1 MTERSEGYEH
11 SASKAGTGEA
21 VASRGERSEALSEF
35 MKEKA
40 YE

>member
-11 SASKAGTGEA
+11 SAGKAGTGGA
-21 VASRGERSEALSEF
+21 VASRLERSNSNLMEEI
-35 MKEKA
+35 

>member
-21 VASRGERSEALSEF
+21 FASRLERNEL
-35 MKEKA
+35 MVNGGDL
-40 YE
+40 

>member
-11 SASKAGTGEA
+11 SASKAGTSRA
-21 VASRGERSEALSEF
+21 VASRVERSGSNLMEEI
-35 MKEKA
+35 